1 MLSDDHVWKPPREKR
16 LSKRFVN
23 NHSMRSYLLWWI
35 CWLDIVCLNKL
46 IEIWRST
53 EHTFQHSFVNFVVVL
68 CSCLR
73 NVLEKINISHSH
85 FDFKSKQQTFWALQS
100 LISMVPKDDHC
111 WKTSHITFHNPHAP
125 NRLDRMH
132 IMDSF
137 CLRWFSDL
145 PLKSILIIYIP
156 LNFQDA
162 CQKIPPMDHIAH
174 VPIPKMCVLVL
185 SHFIEIWQN
194 HKGKRK
200 VALSF

>member
-1 MLSDDHVWKPPREKR
+1 MKTTKREKIIKKVCQQSQHEILLALMDLLTWYR
-16 LSKRFVN
+16 LSEQTYWNLEINWTYFSTFVCQFWCCTMFLYIKCAKKTLILVI
-23 NHSMRSYLLWWI
+23 HIFYL
-35 CWLDIVCLNKL
+35 
-46 IEIWRST
+46 
-53 EHTFQHSFVNFVVVL
+53 
-68 CSCLR
+68 
-73 NVLEKINISHSH
+73 
-85 FDFKSKQQTFWALQS
+85 KSKQQTYWALQS
-100 LISMVPKDDHC
+100 FISMVPKNDHC

-200 VALSF
+200 VTLSF